1 MLGPMPSTLCAL
13 FPLIFQ
19 PVLYDSHISP
29 LYIREN
35 RDFRFL
41 SGSRVLCAQ
50 HLDFQLYFQ
59 GPHWRTVNFTLRSFT
74 FLISDAWRSRL
85 WSLSYNS
92 FNFTPARI
100 PWPVGA
106 GEAEE
111 LGVRCAQQRDS
122 DSFHR
127 YTTQGSVCI
136 PFFPVTHCLR
146 MPQEVTEMVPLKA
159 G

>member
-1 MLGPMPSTLCAL
+1 MNREQEPGETGWGTAGRLMCREGESRPAKKPGSTGPARACTCSFPAAAL
-13 FPLIFQ
+13 RPHSL
-19 PVLYDSHISP
+19 S
-29 LYIREN
+29 
-35 RDFRFL
+35 
-41 SGSRVLCAQ
+41 SGS
-50 HLDFQLYFQ
+50 
-59 GPHWRTVNFTLRSFT
+59 
-74 FLISDAWRSRL
+74 ISDAWRSRL